1 MIACKIK
8 LICTWTSTKLKT
20 VLICCSSSK
29 PSPFDILFDESEILL
44 RLCKSIINSWTVEIK
59 HHLTRNL
66 YDIACALFE
75 VFSDFSADNDETFVG
90 QLLKML
96 EDKYLADESSSVIS
110 SIKHRNVCLVLNIT
124 LERYPQFYANACS
137 PSVTSK
143 LVHYLL
149 QIIRQ
154 QHCQQTHSLQ
164 TVLYALLA
172 VEKFPLISQFSAPIL
187 EGVEERMQ
195 LQQNCCGKSA
205 ENQPGLYGAHHQ
217 HRSDSSLLHYQMGF
231 CAQWL
236 AAQCREHQPQKQWQK
251 LQQLHHLMPVK
262 LSADRLSARVDQ
274 LRFPTVRSAF
284 PICTADAADTDDDVG
299 AGSAGSAAGVHYYEV
314 VLLTAG
320 QMRIGWTTRRAEFN
334 DWKAIGDDQYSI
346 GLDGAQGE

>member
-1 MIACKIK
+1 MFCLHKMLTYNKFNDSLQDKID
-8 LICTWTSTKLKT
+8 LYIDEYQTKNGVDLLQFLET
-20 VLICCSSSK
+20 VTN
-29 PSPFDILFDESEILL
+29 DILFDESEILL

-75 VFSDFSADNDETFVG
+75 VFSDFSADNDETFVR

-110 SIKHRNVCLVLNIT
+110 SIKHRNVCLVLSIT

-187 EGVEERMQ
+187 EG
-195 LQQNCCGKSA
+195 
-205 ENQPGLYGAHHQ
+205 
-217 HRSDSSLLHYQMGF
+217 
-231 CAQWL
+231 
-236 AAQCREHQPQKQWQK
+236 
-251 LQQLHHLMPVK
+251 
-262 LSADRLSARVDQ
+262 
-274 LRFPTVRSAF
+274 
-284 PICTADAADTDDDVG
+284 
-299 AGSAGSAAGVHYYEV
+299 
-314 VLLTAG
+314 
-320 QMRIGWTTRRAEFN
+320 
-334 DWKAIGDDQYSI
+334 
-346 GLDGAQGE
+346 